1 MGRNKDE
8 SAVMDEELCVGS
20 YKGTRCRD
28 KIPRSDCK
36 IRMSVIKKNNWELTT
51 LEFEHNH
58 EVVTPSKINLI
69 QCERHVRLAARNVI
83 KILNILDTDPSQIL
97 SLFSTIKGGVNNVDF
112 GNQHIRNVVRDKWKK
127 RLQVSDT

>member
-1 MGRNKDE
+1 MIARLGCLL
-8 SAVMDEELCVGS
+8 S
-20 YKGTRCRD
+20 
-28 KIPRSDCK
+28 
-36 IRMSVIKKNNWELTT
+36 KKNNWELIT